1 MSPSTP
7 FIDPETGSLDIDRIQ
22 AEAYPLA
29 GLIMLF
35 GGLALIPFVFT
46 LLFGASPLG
55 IVFTIIAQFV
65 LAIGTGIVL
74 IYVVARGVQIA
85 EEK

>member
-7 FIDPETGSLDIDRIQ
+7 FIDPETGSLDTDRIQ

-29 GLIMLF
+29 GLVMLF
-35 GGLALIPFVFT
+35 GGLALVPFVFA

-55 IVFTIIAQFV
+55 VVFTIIAQFV

-74 IYVVARGVQIA
+74 MYVVARGIQLA
-85 EEK
+85 EV